1 MPRVGCAGVTRDQR
15 RLAALWQ
22 WIRPQLPPAP
32 ASVLEIGCGSLG
44 GFVPALRG
52 AGYQAIGIDP
62 GAPEGPDYRRTT
74 FEQCRPSRPAEA
86 VVACTSL
93 HHVTD
98 LDTTLDGISKALAPD
113 GVLVVVEWAWERLD
127 EPTLQWCFARLA
139 RDPEEP
145 SWLHTQRDEC
155 RAAGQPWAA
164 FQQQWADQEHMH
176 LSETILR
183 RLADHFEP
191 SLQRRGPY
199 LFHDLD
205 TPLKPTNRPPSTP
218 ASFKPPALTSSASD
232 RDVHALACRA

>member
-1 MPRVGCAGVTRDQR
+1 VDSASAAPGSGIRSGDRLRFSR
-15 RLAALWQ
+15 RLRPGAA
-22 WIRPQLPPAP
+22 RRR
-32 ASVLEIGCGSLG
+32 
-44 GFVPALRG
+44 F
-52 AGYQAIGIDP
+52 QAIGIDP

-74 FEQCRPSRPAEA
+74 FEQYRPSRPAEA

-205 TPLKPTNRPPSTP
+205 NTPEADEQAAIDTGLIQATRADFVGVRP
-218 ASFKPPALTSSASD
+218 
-232 RDVHALACRA
+232 